1 MRTGGRRNGQG
12 LPQGRLP
19 HDSSSQPRTPAPP
32 PAAHGWGA
40 LAPGWN
46 PSPSVCVQGLPGP
59 EGVLSLGASC
69 GPVLPDASLAPGS
82 DSTHLVLWVT
92 GLGPVLVWSTGPWGE
107 GSWGSFGVTGL
118 YPSCLVLP

>member
-1 MRTGGRRNGQG
+1 MRTGGRRTGQG
-12 LPQGRLP
+12 LPQGPLPVRLALRGLT

-32 PAAHGWGA
+32 PAAHVWGA

-69 GPVLPDASLAPGS
+69 GPVLPDATLAPGS

-92 GLGPVLVWSTGPWGE
+92 GLGPVLMWSTGPWGE
-107 GSWGSFGVTGL
+107 
-118 YPSCLVLP
+118 